1 MPNKTGAHQLL
12 DALATQEVEFI
23 FGYPGGAVL
32 PIYDALYG
40 YQKIKHILVRHEQG
54 ATHAAQGYTKVTG
67 KPGVVLVTSG
77 PGATNAVTGIADAMS
92 DSLPMIVL
100 TGQVATAGI
109 GKDSFQEADMLG
121 ITMPITKYNYQIRS
135 IEEIESVVNEAFH
148 LATTGRMG
156 PVVIDIP
163 KDIMAQL
170 ITIEAPQKQP
180 VSLPNYQPTYLPNQV
195 QVDKVLHA
203 LHQATRPVV
212 LVGAGV
218 GHAQATT
225 ELRTFVETYQIPTLS
240 TLLGLGILPQ
250 QHPLFLGMGGMH
262 GSYAANMALTQCDLL
277 INIGS
282 RFDDRLASAPS
293 EFAPNA
299 TIVHIDL
306 DPAEIGKVVRVDIP
320 LVADAKATL
329 MALNQAPILP
339 QVDRSKWKDTLM
351 EYQTHYPFSYERSNT
366 QIKPQAVIEEIG
378 QLTKGEALVATDVGQ
393 HQMWVAQ
400 FYPFSTDH
408 QLITSGG
415 LGTMGYGI
423 PAAIGAQLAQP
434 EKQVVIF
441 VGDGGFQMT
450 NQELILLKQYNLPIK
465 VILFNNHS
473 LGMVHQ
479 WQHTFFE
486 DHYSESEFEQQ
497 PNFVALAKAYGID
510 AFTLTDP
517 SDVQSKLAQAFAVN
531 IPQVIEVIIPSSEQV
546 FPMVPAGKAND
557 QMIGVVRK

>member
-170 ITIEAPQKQP
+170 TTIEAPQKQP

-225 ELRTFVETYQIPTLS
+225 ELRTFVEKYQIPTLS

-351 EYQTHYPFSYERSNT
+351 EYQIHYPFSYERSNT